1 MQGLIW
7 ALTVLNRVLVAI
19 GAVLIAI
26 MALHV
31 VCDVGARYIL
41 GRPLDGTTEIV
52 SRYYMIAIIFLPL
65 AWLQAQDKHIA
76 AGLLFDVLSE
86 RWQRVSSALASLLMA
101 IFAALLGWRCA
112 AEAAKATA
120 ISEKLQTA
128 YFFLPVWPAR
138 WIIPLAA
145 AILVLQA
152 IAMLLIQCIGRDLQ
166 DFERQS

>member
-1 MQGLIW
+1 MRRLVW
-7 ALTVLNRVLVAI
+7 ALSVLNRVLVAI

-76 AGLLFDVLSE
+76 AGLLFDVLSP
-86 RWQRVSSALASLLMA
+86 RWQRASATLSSMLMA
-101 IFAALLGWRCA
+101 IFAALLAWRCA
-112 AEAAKATA
+112 VEAAKATA

-152 IAMLLIQCIGRDLQ
+152 FAMLVLQFMGRNPQEFD
-166 DFERQS
+166 R